1 VRILTLSITGLTG
14 VFGMHRQIGP
24 SNDLTNPNMTAKG
37 PYNAG
42 IGGNAQQTTVQ
53 LLTLTS
59 ASAGSFR
66 LGFRGQYTTP
76 LAFNIT
82 GANIQTALEALTSV
96 VESGD
101 ISVSGGAG
109 GPYTFNYAGGRYEA
123 QPIGVTIYE
132 NNLNVGST
140 ASLVNSTYGGRWYY
154 LPATSVNFQ
163 PQQIVQSIPPEVG
176 GDLWARGSYKGGV
189 HGEGQVMM
197 VPRGGLGLAEL
208 LLAFTGTNLVSTAVT
223 GNFGQVVNKQQKIAL
238 SGTGLGGTFTLTV
251 LGQTTTGIG
260 VNATAA
266 QVKAAIE
273 ALSTVEVG
281 DLLVADGPLGTAGTP
296 NATGVT
302 ITWTGRFSGSNTI
315 AATLGSSAGLTG
327 GSPLVNFTAVT
338 AGAPFATKLV
348 GSGAN
353 GVQAG
358 NFKYRFIPQSGT
370 NAELP
375 WYTLVRNVGGK
386 MVEEFSD
393 ARLGNFAFDLANTNI
408 LNVDASFV
416 SRAVGTIAVGSGP
429 SSVGEQKAGNGLP
442 FQSVDAIVALDSN
455 ISGTPGQVQFK
466 ESLLPT
472 RLNIGFA
479 NQLSTN
485 EHVVGSYFLQD
496 ITNQSRTANVTY
508 SVYLKDPD
516 LYMRTYSYGASP
528 TADAAWSPRIWKGA
542 LKATL
547 VGGYI
552 SGGNSGDRF
561 TLDINIPEM
570 DYMATPIALA
580 GNNLVEYQLT
590 TNVVLSQNPSVFPFY
605 IDYTTNEN
613 IS

>member
-1 VRILTLSITGLTG
+1 MSITGLTG

-42 IGGNAQQTTVQ
+42 IGGNSSQTTVQ
-53 LLTLTS
+53 TLTLTS
-59 ASAGSFR
+59 ATSGTFR
-66 LGFRGQYTTP
+66 LGFRGQYTT
-76 LAFNIT
+76 AIAYNAT
-82 GANIQTALEALTSV
+82 SSTVQTALEALSTV
-96 VESGD
+96 VTAGD
-101 ISVSGGAG
+101 ITVTGNA
-109 GPYTFNYAGGRYEA
+109 PHVFNFAGGRYEG
-123 QPIGVTIYE
+123 QPIGVTLYE

-140 ASLVNSTYGGRWYY
+140 AALVNTTYGGRWYY

-208 LLAFTGTNLVSTAVT
+208 LLAFTGTNLVSTTVT
-223 GNFGQVVNKQQKIAL
+223 TNFGQVVNEASTL
-238 SGTGLGGTFTLTV
+238 TTTGTWSSGNFTLTYS
-251 LGQTTTGIG
+251 GQTTASIPY
-260 VNATAA
+260 NATAA
-266 QVKAAIE
+266 QVRQ
-273 ALSTVEVG
+273 ALENLSNIEVG
-281 DLLVADGPLGTAGTP
+281 DVLVSGGPFPGTP
-296 NATGVT
+296 MAV
-302 ITWTGRFSGSNTI
+302 TWTGR
-315 AATLGSSAGLTG
+315 LTG
-327 GSPLVNFTAVT
+327 LDITPPTFNT
-338 AGAPFATKLV
+338 AGITGGGSLTVGTTTSGLPFATKLV
-348 GSGAN
+348 GTGSN

-370 NAELP
+370 AAELP

-442 FQSVDAIVALDSN
+442 FQSVDAVVMLDSN
-455 ISGTPGQVQFK
+455 VSGTPGQVQFK

-516 LYMRTYSYGASP
+516 LYMRTYSYGATP
-528 TADAAWSPRIWKGA
+528 TADAAWSSRIWKGA

-547 VGGYI
+547 YGGFI
-552 SGGNSGDRF
+552 TGNSGDRY

-613 IS
+613 IN